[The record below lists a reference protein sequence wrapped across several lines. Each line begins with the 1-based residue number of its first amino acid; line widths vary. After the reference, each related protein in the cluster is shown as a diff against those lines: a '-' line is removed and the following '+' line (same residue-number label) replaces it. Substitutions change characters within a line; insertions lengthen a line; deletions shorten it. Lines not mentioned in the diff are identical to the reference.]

1 MSFLKL
7 LVREEE
13 QNSHKPEPLHQ
24 SELKKCKF
32 LMNQALDADE
42 TGLKDIAIKLY
53 TDAAELGLS
62 AVSIRLLHNFY
73 CIFVL
78 PAIINNSYNTFI
90 FVNTFEMMLVLRD

>member
-1 MSFLKL
+1 MKL

-13 QNSHKPEPLHQ
+13 QNCHKPEPLHQ

-42 TGLKDIAIKLY
+42 AGLKDIAIKLY
-53 TDAAELGLS
+53 TDAAEFGLS

-73 CIFVL
+73 RIFVL
-78 PAIINNSYNTFI
+78 PLIAVVILLIHSRWYWSETGTKLS
-90 FVNTFEMMLVLRD
+90 V